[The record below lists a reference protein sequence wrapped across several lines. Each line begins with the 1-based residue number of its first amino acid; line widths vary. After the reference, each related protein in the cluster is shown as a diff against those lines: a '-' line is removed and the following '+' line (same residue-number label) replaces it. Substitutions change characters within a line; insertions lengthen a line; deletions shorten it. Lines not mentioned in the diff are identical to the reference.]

1 MKRTVVKKIAVIAVA
16 VLGIMMFVA
25 GSKKTITIKGSDT
38 LVILAQRWAEIYM
51 KKHPDVVIQVTGG
64 GSGTGIAALIN
75 GTTDFANA
83 SRPMK
88 DREKDKLK
96 KKYRSP
102 GHEISVAKD
111 GITIYVNA
119 KNNIDELSLA
129 QLKSIYLAEVT
140 NWKDIG
146 GADAPIVL
154 YGRENSSGT
163 YVYFQEHVL
172 EKNDYSATMQSL
184 PGTAALVNAVVKD
197 VNGIGYGGAAYA
209 EGIKIVK
216 VKKDKSSEACAATLE
231 TIKSGKYPISRS
243 LYMYSRAK
251 PKGYQKEYIDFILSA
266 EGQKI
271 VGEVGYFPVK

>member
-1 MKRTVVKKIAVIAVA
+1 MKKTVVRKIAIIAVTA
-16 VLGIMMFVA
+16 LGIMMLVA

-64 GSGTGIAALIN
+64 GSGTGISALIN

-88 DREKDKLK
+88 DREHEKLK
-96 KKYRSP
+96 KKYKTP
-102 GHEISVAKD
+102 GHEITVAKD

-119 KNNIDELSLA
+119 KNKVDELSLA

-140 NWKDIG
+140 NWKDVG

-163 YVYFQEHVL
+163 FVYFQEHVL
-172 EKNDYSATMQSL
+172 EKNDYAPSMQSL

-216 VKKDKSSEACAATLE
+216 VKKDADSKACAATLE
-231 TIKSGKYPISRS
+231 TIKSGEYPISRS

-251 PKGYQKEYIDFILSA
+251 PKGYQNEYINFILSP
-266 EGQKI
+266 EGQKV